1 MKEKIQALQEKI
13 AEAHLGGGQKRIDAQ
28 HDKGK
33 WTARE
38 RIDYL
43 LDEGSF
49 SEMDMF
55 VTHNCHNFGMENDKT
70 IGDSVVTGS
79 GMIDGR
85 LVYLFAQDFTVS
97 GGSLS
102 KVHADKICK
111 IMDEAMKVG
120 APVIGLLDSGGA
132 RVQEGIDSLAGFG
145 EIFVRNVMASG
156 VIPQI
161 STILGPCAGGAVYS
175 PAITDYVI
183 MNNENSFMFI
193 TGPKVVKTVLF
204 EDITTED
211 LGGADVH
218 MQKSGVSHFKGEG
231 EQDTLDHI
239 KYLLSYIPS
248 NFRET
253 PPEYECTDPID
264 RKNVGFEDMIPDN
277 INKGY
282 DIRDVITEVVD
293 DNEFFEVS
301 RDFARNIVIGYARMN
316 GKTVGI
322 VANQPA
328 FLAGCLDI
336 NASVKAARFVR
347 FCDSFNIPLLVFE
360 DVPGFMPGS
369 TQEHNGIIR
378 NGAKLMYAF
387 AEATV
392 PKVTLI
398 LRKAYGGAY
407 IVMNSRHLYADR
419 VVAWPSA
426 EIAVMGSKGAVEI
439 LFRRASKDQEDPK
452 AFLAEKEAEYKEK
465 FANPYDAASKSYIDG
480 VILPS
485 ETRTYL
491 IKTLEQLANKEAEI
505 PAKKH
510 GNIPL

>member
-1 MKEKIQALQEKI
+1 MKEKILELQKKVDQAL
-13 AEAHLGGGQKRIDAQ
+13 LGGGQKRIDAQ
-28 HDKGK
+28 HQKGK
-33 WTARE
+33 WTARQ
-38 RIDYL
+38 RIDYF

-49 SEMDMF
+49 AEMDMF
-55 VTHNCHNFGMENDKT
+55 VTHNCVNFGMEKKKVL
-70 IGDSVVTGS
+70 GDSVVTGS
-79 GMIDGR
+79 GKIDGR
-85 LVYLFAQDFTVS
+85 LVYLFAQDFTVN

-111 IMDEAMKVG
+111 VMDEAMKVG

-175 PAITDYVI
+175 PAITDFTI
-183 MNNENSFMFI
+183 MNHENSFMFI
-193 TGPKVVKTVLF
+193 TGPKVVKTVLH
-204 EDITTED
+204 EDISTED
-211 LGGADVH
+211 LGGANVH
-218 MQKSGVSHFKGEG
+218 MRKSGVAQFKGEG
-231 EQDTLDHI
+231 EQDTLDRVRS
-239 KYLLSYIPS
+239 LLSYIPS
-248 NFRET
+248 NFRQA
-253 PPEYECTDPID
+253 PPQRQNNDPVD
-264 RKNVGFEDMIPDN
+264 RKTNSFEELVPENV
-277 INKGY
+277 NKGY
-282 DIRDVITEVVD
+282 DIKKVITEIVD
-293 DNEFFEVS
+293 EGEFLEVS
-301 RDFARNIVIGYARMN
+301 KDFARNIVVGLARMN
-316 GKTVGI
+316 GKSVGI

-328 FLAGCLDI
+328 YLAGCLDI
-336 NASVKAARFVR
+336 NASVKGARFVR
-347 FCDSFNIPLLVFE
+347 FCDSFNIPLVVLE

-369 TQEHNGIIR
+369 TQEHGGIIR

-392 PKVTLI
+392 PKITLI

-419 VVAWPSA
+419 VVAWPTA

-439 LFRRASKDQEDPK
+439 LFRRASKEQAEPE
-452 AFLAEKEAEYKEK
+452 AFMAAKEKEYQEK

-480 VILPS
+480 VILPAD
-485 ETRTYL
+485 TRAYL
-491 IKTLEQLANKEAEI
+491 INTLEQLKDKKVEL

>member
-13 AEAHLGGGQKRIDAQ
+13 AQAHLGGGQKRIDDQ
-28 HDKGK
+28 HEKGK

-79 GMIDGR
+79 GEIDGR
-85 LVYLFAQDFTVS
+85 LVYLFAQDFTVN

-111 IMDEAMKVG
+111 VMDEAMKVG

-161 STILGPCAGGAVYS
+161 SAILGPCAGGAVYS
-175 PAITDYVI
+175 PAITDFVL

-204 EDITTED
+204 EDITTEN

-218 MQKSGVSHFKGEG
+218 MQKSGVAHFKGEG

-248 NFRET
+248 SFEDN

-264 RKNVGFEDMIPDN
+264 RENVGLEDIIPDN

-282 DIRDVITEVVD
+282 DIKDVITEIVD
-293 DNEFFEVS
+293 EGEFFEVS
-301 RDFARNIVIGYARMN
+301 KDYARNIVIGYARMN

-347 FCDSFNIPLLVFE
+347 FCDSFNIPLVVFE

-387 AEATV
+387 SEATV
-392 PKVTLI
+392 PKITLI

-419 VVAWPSA
+419 VIAWPSA

-452 AFLAEKEAEYKEK
+452 AFLAEKEAEYQEM

-480 VILPS
+480 VILPAD
-485 ETRTYL
+485 TRHYL
-491 IKTLEQLANKEAEI
+491 IKTLEQLANKKAEL

>member
-1 MKEKIQALQEKI
+1 MNVKIQELQEKV
-13 AEAHLGGGQKRIDAQ
+13 AQACMGGGQKRIDAQ
-28 HDKGK
+28 HKKGK
-33 WTARE
+33 WTARV
-38 RIDYL
+38 RIAYL

-49 SEMDMF
+49 AEMDMF
-55 VTHNCHNFGMENDKT
+55 VTHNCVNFGMEKSK
-70 IGDSVVTGS
+70 ILGDSVVTGS
-79 GMIDGR
+79 GKIAGR
-85 LVYLFAQDFTVS
+85 LVYLFAQDFTVN

-111 IMDEAMKVG
+111 VMDEAMKVG

-161 STILGPCAGGAVYS
+161 SAILGPCAGGAVYS
-175 PAITDYVI
+175 PAITDFTI
-183 MNNENSFMFI
+183 MNNENAFMFI
-193 TGPKVVKTVLF
+193 TGPKVVKTVLH
-204 EDITTED
+204 EEISTED
-211 LGGADVH
+211 LGGANIH
-218 MQKSGVSHFKGEG
+218 MRKSGVAQFKGEG
-231 EQDTLDHI
+231 EQDTLDHV
-239 KYLLSYIPS
+239 KSLLSYIPS
-248 NFRET
+248 NFKQAAPSQECSDPVDREINSFAELV
-253 PPEYECTDPID
+253 PE
-264 RKNVGFEDMIPDN
+264 NV
-277 INKGY
+277 NKGY
-282 DIRDVITEVVD
+282 DIKKVIAEIVD
-293 DNEFFEVS
+293 DGEFLEVS
-301 RDFARNIVIGYARMN
+301 KDFARNIVVGYARMN
-316 GKTVGI
+316 GKSVGI

-347 FCDSFNIPLLVFE
+347 FCDSFNIPLLVLE

-369 TQEHNGIIR
+369 TQEHGGIIR

-392 PKVTLI
+392 PKITLI

-407 IVMNSRHLYADR
+407 IVMNSRHLFADR
-419 VVAWPSA
+419 VVAWPMA
-426 EIAVMGSKGAVEI
+426 EIAVMGAKGAVEI
-439 LFRRASKDQEDPK
+439 LFRRASTEQEDPE
-452 AFLAEKEAEYKEK
+452 AFMAGKEREYREK

-485 ETRTYL
+485 DTRAFL
-491 IKTLEQLANKEAEI
+491 ISTLEQLEGKKSNL